1 MKKRRIEIYGLRQRW
16 LINSLSPIFVVVLLV
31 AVTFC
36 VGMTNYYY
44 NAMRDGLRTRATH
57 ASDYFTSYGTSMSP
71 VGGGRIAITF
81 RAVGTDI
88 CNQIGV
94 ASYHVQRLEDDG
106 DWTDVSGLLS
116 GQTGT
121 NVASYTFG
129 RYFQGVAGETYRIQV
144 SFLCCVGTGVET
156 KYYTSGR
163 ITAK

>member
-1 MKKRRIEIYGLRQRW
+1 MKNVVSIL
-16 LINSLSPIFVVVLLV
+16 LILTLLCSCIFSAAL
-31 AVTFC
+31 AE
-36 VGMTNYYY
+36 
-44 NAMRDGLRTRATH
+44 TRA
-57 ASDYFTSYGTSMSP
+57 SNYFSSYGTTMSAP
-71 VGGGRIAITF
+71 GNGGIAITF

-94 ASYHVQRLEDDG
+94 ANYCVQKLDDDG
-106 DWTDVSGLLS
+106 NWEYCSGTLS

-144 SFLCCVGTGVET
+144 SFLCVINNTSEI
-156 KYYTSGR
+156 KSYTSGR

>member
-1 MKKRRIEIYGLRQRW
+1 MKNVLSLV
-16 LINSLSPIFVVVLLV
+16 LILTILCS
-31 AVTFC
+31 C
-36 VGMTNYYY
+36 VFSY
-44 NAMRDGLRTRATH
+44 ALAETRA
-57 ASDYFTSYGTSMSP
+57 SNYFTSYGTTMSAP
-71 VGGGRIAITF
+71 GSGRIAITF

-94 ASYHVQRLEDDG
+94 ATYCVQKLNDDG
-106 DWTDVSGLLS
+106 EWVYCSGTLS

-144 SFLCCVGTGVET
+144 TFCCTINNSSEY
-156 KYYTSGR
+156 KSYTSGR

>member
-1 MKKRRIEIYGLRQRW
+1 MKNVLSLV
-16 LINSLSPIFVVVLLV
+16 LILTILCS
-31 AVTFC
+31 C
-36 VGMTNYYY
+36 VFSY
-44 NAMRDGLRTRATH
+44 ALAETRA
-57 ASDYFTSYGTSMSP
+57 SNYFTSYGTTMSAP
-71 VGGGRIAITF
+71 GSGRIAITF

-94 ASYHVQRLEDDG
+94 ATYTVEKKNDDG
-106 DWTDVSGLLS
+106 EWVNVSGALS

-144 SFLCCVGTGVET
+144 TFVSAIGTGMEF
-156 KYYTSGR
+156 KSYTSGR

>member
-1 MKKRRIEIYGLRQRW
+1 MKNVVSIL
-16 LINSLSPIFVVVLLV
+16 LILTLLCSCIFSAAL
-31 AVTFC
+31 AE
-36 VGMTNYYY
+36 
-44 NAMRDGLRTRATH
+44 TRA
-57 ASDYFTSYGTSMSP
+57 SNYFSSYGTTMSAP
-71 VGGGRIAITF
+71 GNGGIAITF

-94 ASYHVQRLEDDG
+94 ATYQVQKLNDDG
-106 DWTDVSGLLS
+106 KWEVVSGALS

-144 SFLCCVGTGVET
+144 TFCCTINNSSEY
-156 KYYTSGR
+156 KSYTSGR

>member
-1 MKKRRIEIYGLRQRW
+1 MKNVVSIL
-16 LINSLSPIFVVVLLV
+16 LILTLLCSCIFSAAL
-31 AVTFC
+31 AE
-36 VGMTNYYY
+36 
-44 NAMRDGLRTRATH
+44 TRA
-57 ASDYFTSYGTSMSP
+57 SNYFSSYGTTMSAP
-71 VGGGRIAITF
+71 GNGLIGITF

-94 ASYHVQRLEDDG
+94 ANYHVEKLNENG
-106 DWTDVSGLLS
+106 GWENVSGALS

-144 SFLCCVGTGVET
+144 TFTCIIGTSGET
-156 KYYTSGR
+156 KSYTSGR

>member
-1 MKKRRIEIYGLRQRW
+1 MKNVLSLV
-16 LINSLSPIFVVVLLV
+16 LILTILCS
-31 AVTFC
+31 C
-36 VGMTNYYY
+36 VFSY
-44 NAMRDGLRTRATH
+44 ALAETRA
-57 ASDYFTSYGTSMSP
+57 SNYFTSYGTTMSAP
-71 VGGGRIAITF
+71 GSGRIAITF

-94 ASYHVQRLEDDG
+94 ANYQVFKE
-106 DWTDVSGLLS
+106 TDEGWVAVSGLLS

-144 SFLCCVGTGVET
+144 TFYCAIGTGCEH
-156 KYYTSGR
+156 KSYTSGR

>member
-1 MKKRRIEIYGLRQRW
+1 MKNVI
-16 LINSLSPIFVVVLLV
+16 SLMLV
-31 AVTFC
+31 FTILCSC
-36 VGMTNYYY
+36 VFSC
-44 NAMRDGLRTRATH
+44 ALAETRA
-57 ASDYFTSYGTSMSP
+57 SNYFTSYGTTMSAA
-71 VGGGRIAITF
+71 GGGGINITF

-94 ASYHVQRLEDDG
+94 ANYTVEKLDENG
-106 DWTDVSGLLS
+106 NWYNVSGALP

-144 SFLCCVGTGVET
+144 TFVCVIGTGMEH
-156 KYYTSGR
+156 KSYTSGK

>member
-1 MKKRRIEIYGLRQRW
+1 MKNVLSIM
-16 LINSLSPIFVVVLLV
+16 LILTLLCS
-31 AVTFC
+31 C
-36 VGMTNYYY
+36 VFSY
-44 NAMRDGLRTRATH
+44 AIAETRA
-57 ASDYFTSYGTSMSP
+57 SNYFTSYGTSMSAP
-71 VGGGRIAITF
+71 GNGLIGITF

-94 ASYHVQRLEDDG
+94 ASYQVFKLNDDG
-106 DWTDVSGLLS
+106 NWEYCSGQLS

-144 SFLCCVGTGVET
+144 SFLCVINNTSEI
-156 KYYTSGR
+156 KSYTSGR

>member
-1 MKKRRIEIYGLRQRW
+1 MKHVLSIV
-16 LINSLSPIFVVVLLV
+16 LILTLLCSCVFSYAV
-31 AVTFC
+31 A
-36 VGMTNYYY
+36 
-44 NAMRDGLRTRATH
+44 DTRA
-57 ASDYFTSYGTSMSP
+57 SNYFSSYGTSGSAI
-71 VGGGRIAITF
+71 GGGQIYITF

-94 ASYHVQRLEDDG
+94 ANYCVQKLNDDG
-106 DWTDVSGLLS
+106 NWEYCSGQLS

-144 SFLCCVGTGVET
+144 TFVCCIGTGMES
-156 KYYTSGR
+156 KSYTSGR

>member
-1 MKKRRIEIYGLRQRW
+1 MKNVVSIL
-16 LINSLSPIFVVVLLV
+16 LILTLLCSCIFSAAL
-31 AVTFC
+31 AE
-36 VGMTNYYY
+36 
-44 NAMRDGLRTRATH
+44 TRA
-57 ASDYFTSYGTSMSP
+57 SNYFSSYGTTMSAP
-71 VGGGRIAITF
+71 GNGLIGITF

-94 ASYHVQRLEDDG
+94 ASYHVQRLDDDG
-106 DWTDVSGLLS
+106 DWVNVSSHLS

-144 SFLCCVGTGVET
+144 TFVCVIGTGMET
-156 KYYTSGR
+156 KSYTSGK